1 MIIVKTTNQV
11 HFINESR
18 FEDIIHCTDTNEV
31 VLTDLSRGYSETF
44 VDVKGVLYVS
54 PSNENNIESGTFF
67 TTEQP

>member
-31 VLTDLSRGYSETF
+31 VLTDLSRDYSETF

-54 PSNENNIESGTFF
+54 PSNENNIESGIFF
-67 TTEQP
+67 EIE

>member
-1 MIIVKTTNQV
+1 MIIVKTKTQV

-31 VLTDLSRGYSETF
+31 VLTDLSSGYSETF
-44 VDVKGVLYVS
+44 IDVEGVLYAS

-67 TTEQP
+67 DTK